1 MRTPMPVD
9 QLPSFKSRQLT
20 YPDNSFKFIL
30 IGIGMAITF
39 SLIAIYLNKSDNVI
53 ATDGNPGEQE

>member
-20 YPDNSFKFIL
+20 SPDNSFKFIL
-30 IGIGMAITF
+30 IGIGMAVTF
-39 SLIAIYLNKSDNVI
+39 SLIAIYLTKSDNVI
-53 ATDGNPGEQE
+53 TTDGTPGEEE

>member
-20 YPDNSFKFIL
+20 SPDNSFKFIL
-30 IGIGMAITF
+30 IGMAVTF
-39 SLIAIYLNKSDNVI
+39 SLIAIYLTKSDNVI
-53 ATDGNPGEQE
+53 TTDGNPGEEE